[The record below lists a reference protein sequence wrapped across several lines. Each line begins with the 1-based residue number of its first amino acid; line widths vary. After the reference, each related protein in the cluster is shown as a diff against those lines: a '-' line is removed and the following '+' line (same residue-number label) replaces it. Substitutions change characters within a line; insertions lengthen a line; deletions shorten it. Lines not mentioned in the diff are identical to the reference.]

1 MVVRIFSGTRVVHV
15 DDITVKLASLKE
27 QIERLLHHPY
37 LREHLPAPAIDED
50 RLLLALSMLD
60 GASTA
65 LDEAERCIIA
75 MMLMQ
80 IALDTHDEVTD
91 AGGDLRTRQLVVLA
105 GDLYSGLYYELL
117 ARSGETALIRSFA
130 EAVRDIN
137 EQKVLLYEKKAE
149 RIESLFAAVG
159 TIESALLVKL
169 ADRMAAP
176 QWGQF
181 AYSYLLMRRLL
192 LEQEAF
198 IRTGASALFEQMAQ
212 IAFPRTKTLTKEQKR
227 HLLRFCRR
235 YIDGCREA
243 LFAAKLPV
251 NGLLQIRMAELSG
264 GFQAIAKKTVE
275 EG

>member
-27 QIERLLHHPY
+27 QIEQLLHHPY

-50 RLLLALSMLD
+50 RLLLSLSMLD

-65 LDEAERCIIA
+65 PSEAERCIIA

-91 AGGDLRTRQLVVLA
+91 DGGDLRARQLVVLA

-137 EQKVLLYEKKAE
+137 EQKVRLYEKSRADRVVVCGGRHD
-149 RIESLFAAVG
+149 RIGVACQARRPHGGAAVG
-159 TIESALLVKL
+159 AVCLFVF
-169 ADRMAAP
+169 ADA
-176 QWGQF
+176 
-181 AYSYLLMRRLL
+181 
-192 LEQEAF
+192 
-198 IRTGASALFEQMAQ
+198 ASAARAGSVHPHGSF
-212 IAFPRTKTLTKEQKR
+212 
-227 HLLRFCRR
+227 
-235 YIDGCREA
+235 GA
-243 LFAAKLPV
+243 L
-251 NGLLQIRMAELSG
+251 
-264 GFQAIAKKTVE
+264 
-275 EG
+275 